1 MISEALRGEGA
12 KLYDNNG
19 KPFMDNIHKLGSLAP
34 RDIVS
39 RGIHQALIDTA
50 HPCVYLDISHK
61 KSDWIKKR
69 FPTIYKHC
77 MDLGINITNKPI
89 PVVPAAHYSCG
100 GIGVNL
106 NGRTSLKRLYAIGEV
121 SCTGVHGANRLA
133 STSLLECLVWG
144 YIAGKNASQNIED
157 KNTPETSKWIEETEQ
172 IDSTLI
178 AQDWLT
184 IKNTMWNYVGLVR
197 TRERLHRAQH
207 ILRNLQYDIEKF
219 YQKAKLTPDIIGL
232 RNGIQTAVA
241 VTSAALEDRESKG
254 CHFIKINK
262 GEKMPSFD
270 IVSTFDIQELDNAVN
285 ITAREV
291 TTRYDLRDQSCKIL
305 LNKTDKTIL
314 VEAKTEMALKA
325 MTDILQ
331 NRSVNRKLSI
341 KIFEFKAVESASGM
355 SVRQTINLKEGI
367 TKENSKKI
375 NTLIKNLKL
384 KVQPQIQGEQLRV
397 TAKKIDD
404 LQNVIEQLKNS
415 NIDIHLDFVNFK
427 KITNTIFFYC
437 EFFVQS

>member
-1 MISEALRGEGA
+1 
-12 KLYDNNG
+12 
-19 KPFMDNIHKLGSLAP
+19 
-34 RDIVS
+34 
-39 RGIHQALIDTA
+39 
-50 HPCVYLDISHK
+50 
-61 KSDWIKKR
+61 
-69 FPTIYKHC
+69 
-77 MDLGINITNKPI
+77 
-89 PVVPAAHYSCG
+89 
-100 GIGVNL
+100 
-106 NGRTSLKRLYAIGEV
+106 
-121 SCTGVHGANRLA
+121 
-133 STSLLECLVWG
+133 
-144 YIAGKNASQNIED
+144 
-157 KNTPETSKWIEETEQ
+157 
-172 IDSTLI
+172 
-178 AQDWLT
+178 
-184 IKNTMWNYVGLVR
+184 
-197 TRERLHRAQH
+197 
-207 ILRNLQYDIEKF
+207 
-219 YQKAKLTPDIIGL
+219 
-232 RNGIQTAVA
+232 
-241 VTSAALEDRESKG
+241 
-254 CHFIKINK
+254 
-262 GEKMPSFD
+262 MPSFD

-427 KITNTIFFYC
+427 K
-437 EFFVQS
+437 